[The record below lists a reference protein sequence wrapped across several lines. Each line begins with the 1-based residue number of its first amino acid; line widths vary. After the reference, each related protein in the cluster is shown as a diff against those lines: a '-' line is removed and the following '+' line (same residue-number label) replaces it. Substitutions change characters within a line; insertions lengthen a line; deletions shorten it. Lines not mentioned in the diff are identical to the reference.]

1 VGDIVKVC
9 EDEPFPADLI
19 YIASSNPDGVSFIN
33 TMNLDGETNLK
44 ERVALDNTK
53 GISTETLLFQMT
65 GRISA
70 DVPNMSLIHWN
81 CNIQL
86 DGEEWT
92 YMSLN

>member
-1 VGDIVKVC
+1 M
-9 EDEPFPADLI
+9 EDEPFPADMV
-19 YIASSNPDGVSFIN
+19 YISCSSQDGVAFIN

-53 GISTETLLFQMT
+53 EIANEISLFTLT

-81 CNIQL
+81 CNI
-86 DGEEWT
+86 
-92 YMSLN
+92 